1 MTKDKLRPVGIVG
14 TGSYTPSNILTN
26 FDLEKIV
33 ATSDEWIRQRTGI
46 IERRIAG
53 EDEAS
58 SDLATPA
65 ALAALKD
72 ANISPSKVEMIIVPT
87 VTPDMIFPTT
97 ACMVQKNIGAEHAAC
112 FDLLA
117 ACSGFSYAL
126 EIGRQLI
133 AAHTYKTVLVI
144 SADTLSKITD
154 WTDRNSC
161 ILFGDGAGAVV
172 LQPVEK
178 GRGILSSYLG
188 ANGLQG
194 DILQLPGGGSRNP
207 VSQKLINER
216 GHYIKMRGKE
226 VFKFAVSTM
235 YKTAKKVLH
244 SANLD
249 GSDVNLFI
257 PHQANIRIIEAVA
270 KRLHIPMEKIFI
282 NLHKYGNASS
292 ASTAIAVDE
301 ANKEGR
307 MKKGD
312 IVVLSSFG
320 GGLCWGGTVIRW

>member
-14 TGSYTPSNILTN
+14 TGSYTPSKVLTN

-33 ATSDEWIRQRTGI
+33 DTSDEWIRQRTGI
-46 IERRIAG
+46 VERRIAKD
-53 EDEAS
+53 DEAS

-72 ANISPSKVEMIIVPT
+72 ANIPPSKVEMIIVAT
-87 VTPDMIFPTT
+87 VTPDMTFPTT
-97 ACMVQKNIGAEHAAC
+97 ACMVQKNIVAEHAAC

-126 EIGRQLI
+126 EVGRQLI

-154 WTDRNSC
+154 WTDRSIC
-161 ILFGDGAGAVV
+161 VLFGDGAGAVV

-188 ANGLQG
+188 ADGSQS

-207 VSQKLINER
+207 VSQKLIDER
-216 GHYIKMRGKE
+216 GHYIKMRGQE
-226 VFKFAVSTM
+226 VFKIAVPTM
-235 YKTAKKVLH
+235 CKAARKALH
-244 SANLD
+244 LANLD
-249 GSDVNLFI
+249 VSDVDLFI
-257 PHQANIRIIEAVA
+257 PHQANMRIIESVA
-270 KRLHIPMEKIFI
+270 KRLHIPREKVFI
-282 NLHKYGNASS
+282 NLYKYGNSSS

-301 ANKEGR
+301 AAKEGR

>member
-14 TGSYTPSNILTN
+14 TGSWTPSKVVTN
-26 FDLEKIV
+26 FDLEKIID
-33 ATSDEWIRQRTGI
+33 TSDEWIRQRTGI
-46 IERRIAG
+46 VERRIA
-53 EDEAS
+53 EDDEAS
-58 SDLATPA
+58 SDLATRA
-65 ALAALKD
+65 ALIALKD
-72 ANISPSKVEMIIVPT
+72 ANVLPTKVEMIIVAT
-87 VTPDMIFPTT
+87 VTPDMTFPTT

-126 EIGRQLI
+126 EVGRQLI

-154 WTDRNSC
+154 WTDRNTC
-161 ILFGDGAGAVV
+161 VLFGDGAGAAV

-188 ANGLQG
+188 ADGSQS

-207 VSQKLINER
+207 VSQKLIDER
-216 GHYIKMRGKE
+216 GHYIKMRGQE
-226 VFKFAVSTM
+226 VFKIAVPTM
-235 YKTAKKVLH
+235 CKAAKKALH
-244 SANLD
+244 LAGLAL
-249 GSDVNLFI
+249 SDVDLFI
-257 PHQANIRIIEAVA
+257 PHQANLRIIEAVA
-270 KRLHIPMEKIFI
+270 KRLHLPMEKIFI
-282 NLHKYGNASS
+282 NLHKYGNSSS
-292 ASTAIAVDE
+292 ASTAIAIDE

-312 IVVLSSFG
+312 VVVLSSFG

>member
-1 MTKDKLRPVGIVG
+1 MTTNKLRPVGIVG
-14 TGSYTPSNILTN
+14 TGSYTPSKVLTN
-26 FDLEKIV
+26 FDLEKMV
-33 ATSDEWIRQRTGI
+33 DTSDEWIRQRTGI
-46 IERRIAG
+46 VERRIAG
-53 EDEAS
+53 EHEAS

-72 ANISPSKVEMIIVPT
+72 ADVPASKVEMIIVAT
-87 VTPDMIFPTT
+87 VTPDMTFPTT
-97 ACMVQKNIGAEHAAC
+97 SCQVQKNIGAIHSAC

-126 EIGRQLI
+126 EVGRQLI

-161 ILFGDGAGAVV
+161 VLFGDGAGAAV
-172 LQPVEK
+172 LQPVPK

-188 ANGLQG
+188 ADGSAG
-194 DILQLPGGGSRNP
+194 DVLQLPGGGSRNP
-207 VSQKLINER
+207 ISQKVIDER
-216 GHYIKMRGKE
+216 LHYIKMEGRE
-226 VFKFAVSTM
+226 VFKFAVPAM
-235 YKTAKKVLH
+235 CKAAKKALH
-244 SANLD
+244 SVNLD
-249 GSDVNLFI
+249 VPDVDLFI
-257 PHQANIRIIEAVA
+257 PHQANLRIIEAVA
-270 KRLHIPMEKIFI
+270 KRLQLPMEKIFI

-320 GGLCWGGTVIRW
+320 GGFCWGGTVIRW